1 MEAAAVR
8 THAATFVGRRRDLD
22 HWIDSKGAIL
32 VGKRERSRWQ
42 FILAFDNPDRIIS
55 FFLTWSRYKKVSNFF
70 VFQMI
75 LDHVKGMHVSFCL
88 RSRVQ

>member
-32 VGKRERSRWQ
+32 VGKEKDLDGNLYLPLITRQ
-42 FILAFDNPDRIIS
+42 NN
-55 FFLTWSRYKKVSNFF
+55 FFLF
-70 VFQMI
+70 
-75 LDHVKGMHVSFCL
+75 
-88 RSRVQ
+88 